1 VHSEG
6 KKLNGDRDKM
16 AIGDDDVL
24 ADLLNCWE
32 STISY

>member
-1 VHSEG
+1 MHSEG

-16 AIGDDDVL
+16 AIGDDVL
-24 ADLLNCWE
+24 ADVLNCWE